1 MHIMK
6 QDSSIVLCLQVTCF
20 KICQMM
26 FGIVFQECYQPGSIR
41 STNHLKLLRMLWVV
55 MSMLLTMAFVGNLK
69 TSLVVNN
76 YYDQTETFDQIF
88 EKDLPFHVSRAFYD
102 FVNASAA
109 LNSTLNIRILC
120 QVNKKKSKIFSTE

>member
-1 MHIMK
+1 MLIMNIF
-6 QDSSIVLCLQVTCF
+6 SSIVICLQATCF

-26 FGIVFQECYQPGSIR
+26 FGIVFQECYQPNSIR
-41 STNHLKLLRMLWVV
+41 NTNHLKLLRMLWVF

-76 YYDQTETFDQIF
+76 YYDETKNFDQIF

-102 FVNASAA
+102 FVNASAT
-109 LNSTLNIRILC
+109 LNSTLNTRILC